1 VAVFTIWIVCLF
13 IESTYKLYW
22 DNIMD
27 WGVLNLSSKHFL
39 LRDKLTFP
47 KWVCMSETLRDS
59 VCVCVCACVLIHL
72 MFDGMCVCVC
82 VCSFTTMP

>member
-1 VAVFTIWIVCLF
+1 
-13 IESTYKLYW
+13 
-22 DNIMD
+22 MD

-59 VCVCVCACVLIHL
+59 VCVCVCVCACVLIHL

-82 VCSFTTMP
+82 VCV